1 MDKVWRKGLPF
12 SAEVAPLLAA
22 MPLLDE
28 YREPLVRL
36 QGAWDSLTLLGQ
48 MSGAATDM
56 ADTRDAFQA
65 LTGQLL
71 DSLARRQLHNLV
83 QQLQGRAQVAIDILV
98 RNLFERTADVGFLAA
113 DGPLR
118 ELLQAHAR
126 GDLGPDQREALRRR
140 FAAYVAKYS
149 VYDQVVLLSEQ
160 GECLAAL
167 DPSCCAAQVADP
179 RLLQALEPGQAYV
192 ELTGPSPLLGGRPG
206 LIYACAVRPE
216 GEGVAARPGLLCL
229 SFRLDDE
236 MQALFAALAQGLP
249 QAVLVLKDEQ
259 GRVLQSSDP
268 WQLPLGAPLADAH
281 AAQGWRLSFAGRD
294 YLAVGAS
301 ARPYE
306 GYAGPGWRA
315 QVLLPLAHAFADAAS
330 PVASSGTRGLDTREL
345 FDAELRSIPLQARR
359 IQQDLSRS
367 LWNGKL
373 RSRAHADEL
382 RGGSEF
388 AITLLNEVERTGE
401 QLRQVFERAIAQLE
415 QGALAA
421 VDQVARFQAELAMSL
436 VDRNL
441 YERAN
446 DCRWW
451 ALDAR
456 LQQALAEGRPELAT
470 RVLAQTHA
478 LYTVYALLLVFDA
491 RGQVVA
497 VSDPAQA
504 HQVGRPLQGDW
515 VQATLSLQ
523 NAEQYAVSAF
533 EPSGLYGEDG
543 HAPGLVYAAA
553 IRGEGGHGPVLG
565 GIALVFDGQPQ
576 FAAMLRAALPSGQPG
591 AQALLLNR
599 QGEVLASSASRWA
612 VGARAPLP
620 QAVLAA
626 LAAGE
631 VVGGELEL
639 DGCVHAYGLAL
650 SGGYREYR
658 RAASPQPQDHAALLL
673 LPLGPRLANTAADAA
688 GTRFRALPPQGGEVL
703 DVASFMVDQQWLG
716 LPAEQVL
723 AALES
728 QRITAWPQAPAAV
741 LGMLSHQG
749 RMLPV
754 LDLGRLLFNKPCG
767 EEAALLV
774 CQTRSGRALV
784 LAVQGLG
791 QVFSTSAQQLQPS
804 PTRPAWAQAQQPP
817 RLLKG
822 QDAQMLT
829 LLDAD
834 ELWRVLGGAMAS
846 GLLLAG

>member
-1 MDKVWRKGLPF
+1 MDKVWRRGLPF

-28 YREPLVRL
+28 YREPLIRL

-113 DGPLR
+113 DEPLR
-118 ELLQAHAR
+118 AVLQAHAR
-126 GDLGPDQREALRRR
+126 GELGADQREAVRQR

-167 DPSCCAAQVADP
+167 DPSCCSAQVSDP
-179 RLLQALEPGQAYV
+179 RLWQALEPGQGYV
-192 ELTGPSPLLGGRPG
+192 ELTGPSALLGGRAG
-206 LIYACAVRPE
+206 LVYASAVRPE
-216 GEGVAARPGLLCL
+216 GEGARPGLLCL

-249 QAVLVLKDEQ
+249 QAVLVLKDAQ

-268 WQLPLGAPLADAH
+268 WQLPLGAPLAEAH

-306 GYAGPGWRA
+306 GYAGPGWRT
-315 QVLLPLAHAFADAAS
+315 QVLLPLAHAFADAS
-330 PVASSGTRGLDTREL
+330 QPIQPSGTRGLDTREL

-373 RSRAHADEL
+373 RSRAHADAL

-401 QLRQVFERAIAQLE
+401 QLRQVFERAISQLE
-415 QGALAA
+415 QGALTA
-421 VDQVARFQAELAMSL
+421 VDQVARFQAELAISL

-456 LQQALAEGRPELAT
+456 LQQALSERRPELAA

-491 RGQVVA
+491 QGQVLA
-497 VSDPAQA
+497 VSDPAQQ
-504 HQVGRPLQGDW
+504 HHVGRRLQGDW
-515 VQATLSLQ
+515 VQATLALQ

-591 AQALLLNR
+591 ALALLLNR
-599 QGEVLASSASRWA
+599 QGEVLASSDGRWP
-612 VGARAPLP
+612 VGERAPLRLP
-620 QAVLAA
+620 A
-626 LAAGE
+626 LASLRAGE
-631 VVGGELEL
+631 VTGGEIEL
-639 DGCVHAYGLAL
+639 DGCVYAYGLAL

-658 RAASPQPQDHAALLL
+658 RAAAPQAQDHAAVLL
-673 LPLGPRLANTAADAA
+673 LPLGPRLSGADADPA
-688 GTRFRALPPQGGEVL
+688 GAQFRALPPQGSEVL
-703 DVASFMVDQQWLG
+703 DVASFTVDQQWLG

-723 AALES
+723 AALEK
-728 QRITAWPQAPAAV
+728 QRITAWPQAPEAV

-774 CQTRSGRALV
+774 CQTRSGRPLV

-834 ELWRVLGGAMAS
+834 ELWRVLGGASAS
-846 GLLLAG
+846 GLLLGD